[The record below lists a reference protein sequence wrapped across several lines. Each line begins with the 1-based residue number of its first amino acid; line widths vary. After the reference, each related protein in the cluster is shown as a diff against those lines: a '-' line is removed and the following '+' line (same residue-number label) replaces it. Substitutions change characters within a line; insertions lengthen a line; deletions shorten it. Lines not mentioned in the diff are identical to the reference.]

1 MTEKVKKQN
10 PILLISCLFLSIAL
24 FSVVV
29 TKLESLAPASDS
41 AQEQTSP
48 PEQPATYPE
57 HPSAPTASAP
67 VRWVRSDADIAA
79 LMGCELPQHV
89 NGQAVIT
96 RYTCTDEQM
105 VKYRAYW
112 NGGDTSSH

>member
-1 MTEKVKKQN
+1 MAEDIKKRS
-10 PILLISCLFLSIAL
+10 PLLLVSSLFLGITLLA
-24 FSVVV
+24 VVA
-29 TKLESLAPASDS
+29 TKLEPLLPDS
-41 AQEQTSP
+41 AQEQAVPTT
-48 PEQPATYPE
+48 EQPTTSSE
-57 HPSAPTASAP
+57 HTSTSAASGSP
-67 VRWVRSDADIAA
+67 RWIRSDSDIAA

-112 NGGDTSSH
+112 NGGDTSPH